1 MKFAILQC
9 SFSTGMKYYLVQ
21 KVAQFFLALQV
32 SKAGSVG
39 AAHIHYQVVSERAQ
53 CPHSLH
59 II

>member
-1 MKFAILQC
+1 
-9 SFSTGMKYYLVQ
+9 MKYYLVQ